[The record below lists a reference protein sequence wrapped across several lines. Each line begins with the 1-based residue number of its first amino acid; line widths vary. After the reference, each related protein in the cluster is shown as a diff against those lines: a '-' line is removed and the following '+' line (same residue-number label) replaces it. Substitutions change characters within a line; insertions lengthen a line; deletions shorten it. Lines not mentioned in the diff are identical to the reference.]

1 MALPT
6 SGPLGIFDIQSI
18 LNVNDG
24 SLFGLSQIAG
34 FYSSPYRISNFYG
47 YSPTVDVSFRLT
59 GNYYSVYL
67 QEFGIPDGF
76 SVATRLVIGYTYRYF
91 DDMEGEYGYR
101 TRGDSF
107 TFASNFGTIS
117 KRISGYPFLVTN
129 VSSINYWYVD
139 YGATGLNVTS
149 VFR

>member
-47 YSPTVDVSFRLT
+47 YSPTVDVSFQLT
-59 GNYYSVYL
+59 GSGFSVYL

-76 SVATRLVIGYTYRYF
+76 SVETGLVIGYTYRYF
-91 DDMEGEYGYR
+91 DDFEGEYGFF
-101 TRGDSF
+101 TRGDLF

-117 KRISGYPFLVTN
+117 KRVSGYPRYVTN
-129 VSSINYWYVD
+129 ISSINYWYVD
-139 YGATGLNVTS
+139 YGGNGLNVTS